1 MTFVIGLTG
10 GIGSGKST
18 VAELFAKKGITIV
31 DADQLARDLTQ
42 PNKPALKHIVAKF
55 GPDILLANG
64 ALDRAKLRK
73 IVFSQTKNRRWLE
86 QLLHP
91 LIQAEIKRQIKLSS
105 SPYCIVVIPLLFETS
120 SSYPFLQRILVV
132 DTAKESQITRTMTR
146 DNITAKAALAIL
158 NTQTTQAERLRQA
171 DDIIHNNGTIAE
183 LAPQVDTL
191 HEAYVLLAKNR

>member
-1 MTFVIGLTG
+1 M
-10 GIGSGKST
+10 
-18 VAELFAKKGITIV
+18 
-31 DADQLARDLTQ
+31 
-42 PNKPALKHIVAKF
+42 
-55 GPDILLANG
+55 LANG
-64 ALDRAKLRK
+64 ALDRTKLRK
-73 IVFSQTKNRRWLE
+73 IVFSHTKNRHWLE

-91 LIQAEIKRQIKLSS
+91 LIQTEIKRQIKLSS